1 MPCRYGSTPEHRV
14 LVELVEADIEIG
26 FRLVDVLESWPEE
39 TSRLRAAIEDVYAG
53 VLERVNR
60 LQPSERENFEPLV
73 TELRRA
79 INLALPPSSTAD

>member
-26 FRLVDVLESWPEE
+26 FRLVDMLEALPGES
-39 TSRLRAAIEDVYAG
+39 TRLAAAVEDVYAG
-53 VLERVNR
+53 VLTRVQR
-60 LQPSERENFEPLV
+60 LQPPERENFEPLI

-79 INLALPPSSTAD
+79 IDLALPST